1 MVYCFEFKVT
11 AYNTFFFIT

>member
-11 AYNTFFFIT
+11 AYNTFFLIT